1 MIQLVNQS
9 ASLLIAGAVLY
20 ACFTLT
26 QARKRLPQAL
36 PPQEGMLFV
45 FMVPCLN
52 EEEVIGRTV
61 QRLMSL
67 PGPEKA
73 ILVIDDGSE
82 DGTAA
87 AVLAAGADNPNVWL
101 LQRKLPNAR
110 KGKGA
115 ALNNA
120 YQHLLNSDLL
130 DGRNINDVVVAVVDA
145 DGRPDANALVEVA
158 PFFRDPKVG
167 ACQIG
172 VRMYN
177 RHENFLARMQD
188 IEFVVFTEMFQKSR
202 NRSGSA
208 GLGGN
213 GQFTRLT
220 ALASLGEE
228 PWTDYLT
235 EDLDLGIRM
244 ICEGWYNTF
253 CPTTFVNQQ
262 AVTDFTRL
270 VRQRTRWFQGQ
281 LQCWNR
287 IPMLIRAP
295 LPFRVIMDLVYALL
309 GAMIMVL
316 MSIFTLAFS
325 AVTFILTLRAYQYT
339 SVTWVLGHPMQWL
352 TAYCFGFALSWTYA
366 YLYWLRE
373 PDRKF
378 WRILIDT
385 HIFTFYVYFWL
396 ISGLRAIGRIIT
408 KQNGWAKTARS
419 ADTPTEGTA
428 PAPGAAPPNSS
439 PTALPTAA

>member
-1 MIQLVNQS
+1 MTQFFTLVTKS
-9 ASLLIAGAVLY
+9 AAVLILCAVAY
-20 ACFTLT
+20 AAYVVT
-26 QARKRLPQAL
+26 QSRKRLPAPL
-36 PPQEGMLFV
+36 PPPDDMLFV

-61 QRLMSL
+61 NRLMSL

-82 DGTAA
+82 DSTPD
-87 AVLAAGADNPNVWL
+87 VVRAAGADDPNVWL

-120 YQHLLNSDLL
+120 YQYLLDSDLL
-130 DGRNINDVVVAVVDA
+130 DGRRIEDVVVAVVDA

-177 RHENFLARMQD
+177 RSENFLARMQD

-220 ALASLGEE
+220 ALMTLGDE

-235 EDLDLGIRM
+235 EDLDLGLRM
-244 ICEGWYNTF
+244 LVQGWHNTF

-262 AVTDFTRL
+262 AVTDFKRL

-287 IPMLIRAP
+287 IPMLLRSP
-295 LPFRVIMDLVYALL
+295 LPFRVIMDLIYALL

-316 MSIFTLAFS
+316 MSLFTIFFTIVTVILAARSYKYGSLAWTVGGPKQVLS
-325 AVTFILTLRAYQYT
+325 AYV
-339 SVTWVLGHPMQWL
+339 
-352 TAYCFGFALSWTYA
+352 FGFALSWTYA

-373 PDRKF
+373 PSRKF
-378 WRILIDT
+378 WRILVDT

-396 ISGLRAIGRIIT
+396 VSGLRAIGRILT

-419 ADTPTEGTA
+419 KDTPTDAA
-428 PAPGAAPPNSS
+428 PAAPT
-439 PTALPTAA
+439 PTPVGTPAVA